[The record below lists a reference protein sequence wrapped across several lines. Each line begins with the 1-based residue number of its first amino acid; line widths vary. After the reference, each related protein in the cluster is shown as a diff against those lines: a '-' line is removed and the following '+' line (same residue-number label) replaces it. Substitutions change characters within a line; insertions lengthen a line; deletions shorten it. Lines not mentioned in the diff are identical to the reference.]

1 MRTAVSRR
9 RSFARAISEYGS
21 LVLLSGN
28 LPYSTEVASVR
39 ILSYIEG
46 DKLVEAAALA
56 SVLLVVALA
65 VIVVLDLISRR
76 VARDA

>member
-1 MRTAVSRR
+1 L
-9 RSFARAISEYGS
+9 SFCRAISEYGS

-39 ILSYIEG
+39 IMSSIEG
-46 DKLVEAAALA
+46 DKLTEAAAVA
-56 SVLLVVALA
+56 SILLVVALI

-76 VARDA
+76 VARYA